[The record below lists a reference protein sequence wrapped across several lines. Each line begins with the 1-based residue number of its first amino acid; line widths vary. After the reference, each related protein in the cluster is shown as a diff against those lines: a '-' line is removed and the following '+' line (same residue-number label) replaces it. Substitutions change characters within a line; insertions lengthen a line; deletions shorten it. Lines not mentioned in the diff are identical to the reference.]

1 MNKTIKVLSLAAVL
15 ALTGCVN
22 LAPQTELPEVQIAQA
37 WPEGAAYKASEI
49 KRGALPSWEEF
60 FKDSRLRQVIEL
72 GLANNKDLRIAA
84 LNVEKARAMYGVQRS
99 ELLPTISAAGSGQ
112 HQRTPASVNPVSAG
126 TSHQYTAQIAMA
138 QYELDFFG
146 RIRNLNEQALQSY
159 LASEDARRSARN
171 TLIAEIAMTWYQ
183 LGADEEQLKLQREVL
198 ASQEESFSLMEASYK
213 LGALSQLDY
222 EQAKSTVS
230 AARAS
235 IASYVR
241 AVEQD
246 KNALNLL
253 VGGEVA
259 EDLLPKEM
267 DVDSVSAVTVP
278 EGLPSEVLLN
288 RPDIAQAERG
298 LISADAAIGAA
309 RAAFF
314 PSVSINGGVG
324 SGASQLSDLFDAG
337 TGFWN
342 FVPRL
347 NIPIFTGGL
356 NAANLEAA
364 KAEQRIA
371 VATYEKAIES
381 AFREVA
387 DSLALE
393 GTIEEE
399 LLSRAEYAASNEKTF
414 RLTEAQYKY
423 GAVSY
428 TDVLNAQRS
437 YVTAEQALLGTQLQ
451 RISSRV
457 TLFKVLGA
465 GAVDERE
472 GGE

>member
-1 MNKTIKVLSLAAVL
+1 MKSMFKVLSLAAALSL
-15 ALTGCVN
+15 AGCVN
-22 LAPQTELPEVQIAQA
+22 LAPQTMPPEVQIAQS
-37 WPEGAAYKASEI
+37 WPEGDAYKASEM
-49 KRGALPSWEEF
+49 KRGALPSWDEF
-60 FKDSRLRQVIEL
+60 FKDSRLRQVIEK
-72 GLANNKDLRIAA
+72 GLTNNKDLRIAA

-99 ELLPTISAAGSGQ
+99 QLLPSVSANGAGQ
-112 HQRTPASVNPVSAG
+112 HQRTPASINPMAAG

-138 QYELDFFG
+138 RYELDFFG

-183 LGADEEQLKLQREVL
+183 LGADKEQLKLQREVL
-198 ASQEESFSLMEASYK
+198 ASQEKSFSLMEASYN

-235 IASYVR
+235 IASYIR

-253 VGGEVA
+253 VGSEIAEELLPTEMDLGSVAEVA
-259 EDLLPKEM
+259 
-267 DVDSVSAVTVP
+267 VP
-278 EGLPSEVLLN
+278 DGLPSEVLLN

-298 LISADAAIGAA
+298 LAAADAGIGAA

-314 PSVSINGGVG
+314 PSVAISGGAG

-337 TGFWN
+337 TGLWN
-342 FVPRL
+342 FVPQVS
-347 NIPIFTGGL
+347 IPIFAGGL
-356 NAANLEAA
+356 NVANLEAA
-364 KAEQRIA
+364 KAEQKIA
-371 VATYEKAIES
+371 VARYEKAIEV

-399 LLSRAEYAASNEKTF
+399 LSARAEFAASNEKAF
-414 RLTEAQYKY
+414 KLTESQYKF

-428 TDVLNAQRS
+428 TDVLNAQRA
-437 YVTAEQALLGTQLQ
+437 YVASEQALLGTQLQ

-465 GAVDERE
+465 GAVDELAS
-472 GGE
+472 GE